1 MKYYSDKLDA
11 LYIELINCIKD
22 NVKHKI
28 DVSSYGMI
36 SNSGDYIDYLH
47 KNDWEDSKGNFY
59 EFDRI
64 DLRDLAFLVDVKIIN
79 KIKYE

>member
-36 SNSGDYIDYLH
+36 SNSGDYIVYLH
-47 KNDWEDSKGNFY
+47 KNDWEDVEGNFY

-64 DLRDLAFLVDVKIIN
+64 NLRDLAFLVDTKIKN
-79 KIKYE
+79 KI